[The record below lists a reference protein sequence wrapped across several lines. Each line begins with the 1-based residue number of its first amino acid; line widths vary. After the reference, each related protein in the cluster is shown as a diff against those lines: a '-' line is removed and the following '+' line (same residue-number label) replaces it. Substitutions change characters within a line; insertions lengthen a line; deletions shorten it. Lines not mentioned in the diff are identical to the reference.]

1 MNLQT
6 AAVGLCSVF
15 FLRQEA
21 SGLEWALK
29 RLAVRG
35 LSAPA
40 HGLASE
46 HFNMLD
52 AQIGTLT
59 PPMVLEQAPWSADGG
74 PRSQGK
80 HLFLLNKWSGSLLL
94 SVCFDRLPHAELQIA
109 SRSRQP
115 TFLTF
120 GLLIQIVTTRFT
132 PGRGEADD
140 GKRLMC
146 GLDRAQRCYT
156 RIY

>member
-40 HGLASE
+40 HSLASE

-59 PPMVLEQAPWSADGG
+59 PPMVLEQALWSGDGG

-94 SVCFDRLPHAELQIA
+94 SVCFDRQPHAELQIA
-109 SRSRQP
+109 SRRVATKSSAHVFNIWIVNPNCNHKIYTGPRGSR
-115 TFLTF
+115 
-120 GLLIQIVTTRFT
+120 R
-132 PGRGEADD
+132 R
-140 GKRLMC
+140 
-146 GLDRAQRCYT
+146 
-156 RIY
+156 